1 MVLAG
6 LRRRFY
12 LPKNAWVLALSA
24 SIWNIGGTMANPYQ
38 SVFFSTVG
46 ADAVLIGYLLAM
58 SSGVTAI
65 MQLVGGYVADAWGR
79 KKVIVA
85 FSFLS
90 ATSAFLFIF
99 TSQSLLLVLPVMLSS
114 IAGIYG
120 PAFNAT
126 LTESMEPGLRAR
138 GLVTFTLVTSLPSV
152 VFPYMGGRLM
162 QTFGTY
168 DGLRIAF
175 FMSGLFGVVGVSY
188 RALRLKET
196 YAGSETEKKKK
207 GIVGLVFGF
216 FKDNAYVLR
225 NSSGEAKK
233 LLIYS
238 VLASAGTGMTV
249 PYTSL
254 YLVGV
259 VGLPP
264 EFYGVLTNVAGLIT
278 VVLLLPASRIIE
290 RIGLRRSAIYA
301 SVSVPVNQLIFVNAK
316 GRDDFVAWT
325 AIGGA
330 SGALLGPSLT
340 ALQADH
346 SPQEMRGRLMA
357 LFSVFSLITAVP
369 ASIFGG
375 YLYGKLGPLASFM
388 ASVPIFL
395 LASLTLARI
404 GEPEKRAPELDL
416 IVDKDVRRQLD

>member
-1 MVLAG
+1 MLSRAVAG

-12 LPKNAWVLALSA
+12 LPRNAWVLALS
-24 SIWNIGGTMANPYQ
+24 STVWNVGGTMANPYQ
-38 SVFFSTVG
+38 AVFFSTVG

-79 KKVIVA
+79 KKVIVT

-99 TSQSLLLVLPVMLSS
+99 TSQSPLLVLPILLSS

-120 PAFNAT
+120 PAFNAM
-126 LTESMEPGLRAR
+126 LTESMEPQLRAR

-152 VFPYMGGRLM
+152 IFPYVGGRLM
-162 QTFGTY
+162 QTFGAF

-175 FMSGLFGVVGVSY
+175 FMSGLLGVIGVSY

-196 YAGSETEKKKK
+196 YLGSETEKKKK
-207 GIVGLVFGF
+207 GIPKLVYGF

-233 LLIYS
+233 LLVYS
-238 VLASAGTGMTV
+238 ALASAGTGMTV

-254 YLVGV
+254 YLVSV

-264 EFYGVLTNVAGLIT
+264 EFYGILTNIAGLIT

-301 SVSVPVNQLIFVNAK
+301 SISVPVNQMIFVNAK
-316 GRDDFVAWT
+316 GRDEFVAWT

-340 ALQADH
+340 ALQADY
-346 SPQEMRGRLMA
+346 SRQEMRARLMA

-375 YLYGKLGPLASFM
+375 YLYGTFGPLASYV

-395 LASLTLARI
+395 LASLMLARI
-404 GEPEKRAPELDL
+404 REPHKPSN
-416 IVDKDVRRQLD
+416 